1 MTTLLD
7 YSKLTMA
14 RAMSATRR
22 ALIGSH
28 VEAVL
33 VKGDNGMFLVDVED
47 MAVGRRLAR
56 DGDYGAAELKRL
68 LSVITEQTTVLIVG
82 THVGT
87 LAVPASKH
95 CRNLIAIEANPRTF
109 QLLRQNLLLNECN
122 NVRALNIAANDK
134 NEEIRFVL
142 NRTNSGGSKR
152 MPIVPDYAYF
162 YDSPK
167 IVSVEAHPLDE
178 VLGDAPIDVVLMDIE
193 GSEYFALGGMQH
205 ILSRVSVLFMEFIPR
220 HLRDVS
226 GASVEQ
232 LLGLIRPYFSTL
244 FVPSREITAASD
256 RFGDVLQAM
265 YDREQ
270 SDEGIVFK
278 K

>member
-28 VEAVL
+28 IEAVL

-47 MAVGRRLAR
+47 MSVGRRLAR
-56 DGDYGAAELKRL
+56 DGEYGGAELKRL
-68 LSVITEQTTVLIVG
+68 LSVITEEATVLIVG

-95 CRNLIAIEANPRTF
+95 CCNLIAIEANPRTF
-109 QLLRQNLLLNECN
+109 QLLRENLLLNECN
-122 NVRALNIAANDK
+122 NVRALNIAASDK
-134 NEEIRFVL
+134 NEEVRFVL

-162 YDSPK
+162 YDSPE
-167 IVSVEAHPLDE
+167 IVLVEAHPLDDI
-178 VLGDAPIDVVLMDIE
+178 LGDAPIDVVLMDIE

-205 ILSRVSVLFMEFIPR
+205 ILSHASALFMEFIPR

-232 LLGLIRPYFSTL
+232 LLALIRPHFSTL
-244 FVPSREITAASD
+244 FVPSREITVSRD
-256 RFGDVLQAM
+256 RFCDVLQTM